1 MESTLFTALTPNEE
15 ANLSGGTK
23 KVTKKSTKFVLS
35 FVNAASAKSTVN
47 QVGVGGDATAG
58 NITLTTDKAPIVIL
72 KSTLDASAT
81 GGSVTNDAVSTAVAA
96 AG

>member
-1 MESTLFTALTPNEE
+1 MQSTLFTALTPNEE

-23 KVTKKSTKFVLS
+23 KYGKLS
-35 FVNAASAKSTVN
+35 YVFSLLNLASAKSTVN
-47 QVGVGGDATAG
+47 QVGVGGDAKGG
-58 NITLTTDKAPIVIL
+58 NITLTAGKAPIVIV

-81 GGSVTNDAVSTAVAA
+81 GGSVKNDATSTAVSA